1 MLLGLMGVGSDSEK
15 LTVDSMSS
23 CWGEILLHRAENLA
37 AVGASACPAGSAP
50 MVRNECVPAR
60 SAQNR
65 RLVKIMLTQKPT
77 RLSFRIL
84 AMPRGK
90 LKISRTPLP
99 KTPTGIDGLDEVTG
113 GGLPTGRT
121 TLVCGSAGC
130 GKTLFAMEFLA
141 HGALQYGEPGV
152 CMEFEEAPDK
162 LTANVRSLGLD
173 LRELVKRKKLLVDHV
188 RVERNEIEETGEYN
202 LEGLFI
208 RLGHAV
214 DAIKAKR
221 VGLDS
226 IETLF
231 AGLSDAAVLRAE
243 LRRLFR
249 WLDDRNLT
257 AIVTGERGNG
267 TLTRH
272 GLEEYIADCVI
283 LLDHRVNEQISTRRL
298 RIVKYR
304 GTAHGTDE
312 YPYMIDDDGISV
324 LPITSLALAHKAS
337 AARVSTGVSGLDE
350 MLGGKGFFRGSSVL
364 VSGTAG
370 TGKSSVAA
378 RFTSAACAR
387 GESCLYF
394 AFEESPS
401 QIIRNMRS
409 VGIDLE
415 PLIQKGLLH
424 FHAVRPTSTGLEGHL
439 AGMQKLVKRLR
450 PNVVVV
456 DPITSIVSVSGIYGV
471 KSMLTRLVDFLKVQ
485 QITSMFTNL
494 TFGRNREERTEEGIS
509 SLMDTWIVLWDG
521 ERNGQRTRGLYVV
534 KSRGMAHSRELRE
547 LAVSRKG
554 IELGNVMTGDGLAT
568 SGAG

>member
-1 MLLGLMGVGSDSEK
+1 
-15 LTVDSMSS
+15 
-23 CWGEILLHRAENLA
+23 
-37 AVGASACPAGSAP
+37 
-50 MVRNECVPAR
+50 
-60 SAQNR
+60 
-65 RLVKIMLTQKPT
+65 
-77 RLSFRIL
+77 
-84 AMPRGK
+84 MPHDK
-90 LKISRTPLP
+90 LKTSRVPLP

-113 GGLPTGRT
+113 GGLPKGRT
-121 TLVCGSAGC
+121 TLVCGNAGC
-130 GKTLFAMEFLA
+130 GKTLLAMEFLV

-152 CMEFEEAPDK
+152 CMEFEEATEK

-173 LRELVKRKKLLVDHV
+173 LRALVKRKKLLMDHV
-188 RVERNEIEETGEYN
+188 VIERNEIEETGEYN

-208 RLGHAV
+208 RLSHAV

-221 VGLDS
+221 VVLDS
-226 IETLF
+226 IESLF
-231 AGLSDAAVLRAE
+231 AGLSNAAVLRAE

-249 WLDDRNLT
+249 WLDDRKLT
-257 AIVTGERGNG
+257 AIVTGECGTNG

-312 YPYMIDDDGISV
+312 YPYMIDDDGLSV

-337 AARVSTGVSGLDE
+337 SARVSTGVAGLDG
-350 MLGGKGFFRGSSVL
+350 MLGGKGFFRGSSIL

-370 TGKSSVAA
+370 AGKSSIAA
-378 RFTSAACAR
+378 KFASAACAR
-387 GESCLYF
+387 GENCLYF
-394 AFEESPS
+394 AFEESPD
-401 QIIRNMRS
+401 QIVRNMRS
-409 VGIDLE
+409 IGIDLARW
-415 PLIQKGLLH
+415 IRKGLLH

-439 AGMQKLVKRLR
+439 AGMQKRIKRLG
-450 PNVVVV
+450 PGVVVV

-521 ERNGQRTRGLYVV
+521 EQDGRRTRGLNVV

-547 LAVSRKG
+547 FVVSNKG
-554 IELGNVMTGDGLAT
+554 VELGNVMMGNGLGTTA
-568 SGAG
+568 AGL

>member
-1 MLLGLMGVGSDSEK
+1 
-15 LTVDSMSS
+15 
-23 CWGEILLHRAENLA
+23 
-37 AVGASACPAGSAP
+37 
-50 MVRNECVPAR
+50 
-60 SAQNR
+60 
-65 RLVKIMLTQKPT
+65 
-77 RLSFRIL
+77 
-84 AMPRGK
+84 MPHAK
-90 LKISRTPLP
+90 LKASRAPLQ
-99 KTPTGIDGLDEVTG
+99 KAPTGIDGLDEVTG
-113 GGLPTGRT
+113 GGLPKGRT

-130 GKTLFAMEFLA
+130 GKTLLAMEFLV
-141 HGALQYGEPGV
+141 HGAVQYGEPGV
-152 CMEFEEAPDK
+152 CMEFEEATEK

-173 LRELVKRKKLLVDHV
+173 LRDLVKRKKLLVDHV
-188 RVERNEIEETGEYN
+188 RIERNQIEESGEYN

-208 RLGHAV
+208 RLSHAV

-221 VGLDS
+221 VVLDS
-226 IETLF
+226 VESLF

-249 WLDDRNLT
+249 WMDDRHLT
-257 AIVTGERGNG
+257 AIVTAERGTSG

-312 YPYMIDDDGISV
+312 YPFMIDDDGVSV
-324 LPITSLALAHKAS
+324 LPITSLALAHKAP
-337 AARVSTGVSGLDE
+337 AARVSTGVSALDK

-370 TGKSSVAA
+370 TGKSSLAA
-378 RFTSAACAR
+378 KFASAACAR
-387 GESCLYF
+387 GENCLYF

-409 VGIDLE
+409 IGVDLE
-415 PLIQKGLLH
+415 PWIQKRLLH

-439 AGMQKLVKRLR
+439 AGMQKLVKHLR
-450 PNVVVV
+450 PDVVVV
-456 DPITSIVSVSGIYGV
+456 DPITSIVSVSGIYGI

-494 TFGRNREERTEEGIS
+494 TFGNNREERTEEGIS

-547 LAVSRKG
+547 LIVSHKG
-554 IELGNVMTGDGLAT
+554 VELGNVMTGNRLAMT
-568 SGAG
+568 VAG

>member
-1 MLLGLMGVGSDSEK
+1 ML
-15 LTVDSMSS
+15 
-23 CWGEILLHRAENLA
+23 
-37 AVGASACPAGSAP
+37 AP
-50 MVRNECVPAR
+50 KSKA
-60 SAQNR
+60 
-65 RLVKIMLTQKPT
+65 
-77 RLSFRIL
+77 LSFSSL
-84 AMPRGK
+84 AMRHAK

-99 KTPTGIDGLDEVTG
+99 KTPTGIEGLDEVTG
-113 GGLPTGRT
+113 GGLPKGRT

-130 GKTLFAMEFLA
+130 GKTLLAMEFLV
-141 HGALQYGEPGV
+141 HGARQYGEPGV
-152 CMEFEEAPDK
+152 CMEFEEATEK

-173 LRELVKRKKLLVDHV
+173 LHGLVKRKKLFVDHV

-202 LEGLFI
+202 LDGLFI

-221 VGLDS
+221 VVLDS

-231 AGLSDAAVLRAE
+231 AGLTDAAVLRAE

-257 AIVTGERGNG
+257 AIVTGERGNNG

-324 LPITSLALAHKAS
+324 VPITSLALAHKAP
-337 AARVSTGVSGLDE
+337 AARISTGVTGLDE

-370 TGKSSVAA
+370 TGKSSIAA
-378 RFTSAACAR
+378 KFANAACAR
-387 GESCLYF
+387 GENCLYF

-409 VGIDLE
+409 VGVDLE
-415 PLIQKGLLH
+415 PWIQKRLLH

-439 AGMQKLVKRLR
+439 VGMQKLVKNLR
-450 PNVVVV
+450 PDVVVV

-521 ERNGQRTRGLYVV
+521 EQDGQRPRGLYVV
-534 KSRGMAHSRELRE
+534 KSRGMAHSRQPRE
-547 LAVSRKG
+547 LVVSHKG
-554 IELGNVMTGDGLAT
+554 VELGDVMTGSGLAT
-568 SGAG
+568 TVAG

>member
-1 MLLGLMGVGSDSEK
+1 
-15 LTVDSMSS
+15 
-23 CWGEILLHRAENLA
+23 
-37 AVGASACPAGSAP
+37 
-50 MVRNECVPAR
+50 
-60 SAQNR
+60 
-65 RLVKIMLTQKPT
+65 
-77 RLSFRIL
+77 
-84 AMPRGK
+84 MPHAK
-90 LKISRTPLP
+90 LKASRTPLP

-113 GGLPTGRT
+113 GGLPNGRT

-130 GKTLFAMEFLA
+130 GKTLLAMEFLV
-141 HGALQYGEPGV
+141 HGAVQFGEPGV
-152 CMEFEEAPDK
+152 CMEFEEAPEK
-162 LTANVRSLGLD
+162 LAANVRSMGLD
-173 LRELVKRKKLLVDHV
+173 LRELVKRKKLMVDHV

-202 LEGLFI
+202 LDGLFI

-221 VGLDS
+221 VVLDS

-231 AGLSDAAVLRAE
+231 AGLSNAAILRAE

-324 LPITSLALAHKAS
+324 LPITSLALAHKAPTT
-337 AARVSTGVSGLDE
+337 RVSTGVSGLDE
-350 MLGGKGFFRGSSVL
+350 MLGGKGFYRGSSVL

-370 TGKSSVAA
+370 TGKSSIAA
-378 RFTSAACAR
+378 RFASAACAR
-387 GESCLYF
+387 GERCLYF

-409 VGIDLE
+409 VGVDLE
-415 PLIQKGLLH
+415 PSVEKGLLH

-439 AGMQKLVKRLR
+439 AGMQKLVRKLR
-450 PNVVVV
+450 PDVVVV

-485 QITSMFTNL
+485 QITSVFTNL
-494 TFGRNREERTEEGIS
+494 TFGNNREERTEEGIS

-521 ERNGQRTRGLYVV
+521 ERDGRRTRGLYVV

-554 IELGNVMTGDGLAT
+554 VDLGNVMTGNGHAT
-568 SGAG
+568 AAG

>member
-1 MLLGLMGVGSDSEK
+1 M
-15 LTVDSMSS
+15 
-23 CWGEILLHRAENLA
+23 
-37 AVGASACPAGSAP
+37 
-50 MVRNECVPAR
+50 
-60 SAQNR
+60 
-65 RLVKIMLTQKPT
+65 
-77 RLSFRIL
+77 
-84 AMPRGK
+84 
-90 LKISRTPLP
+90 
-99 KTPTGIDGLDEVTG
+99 DEVTG
-113 GGLPTGRT
+113 GGLPKGRT

-130 GKTLFAMEFLA
+130 GKTLLAMEFLV
-141 HGALQYGEPGV
+141 HGAVQYGEPGV

-162 LTANVRSLGLD
+162 LVANIQSMGLD
-173 LRELVKRKKLLVDHV
+173 LRDLIKRRKLMVDHV

-221 VGLDS
+221 VVLDS

-231 AGLSDAAVLRAE
+231 AGLSDVAILRAE

-249 WLDDRNLT
+249 WLDERNLT

-324 LPITSLALAHKAS
+324 LPITSLALAHKAPTT
-337 AARVSTGVSGLDE
+337 RVSTGIAGLDE
-350 MLGGKGFFRGSSVL
+350 MLGGKGFYRGSSVL

-370 TGKSSVAA
+370 TGKSSIAA
-378 RFTSAACAR
+378 KFASAACAR

-409 VGIDLE
+409 VGVDLE
-415 PLIQKGLLH
+415 PWVEKGLLH

-439 AGMQKLVKRLR
+439 AGMQKLVRKLC
-450 PNVVVV
+450 PDVVVV
-456 DPITSIVSVSGIYGV
+456 DPITSVVSVSGIYGV

-485 QITSMFTNL
+485 QVTSIFTNL
-494 TFGRNREERTEEGIS
+494 TFGIRREERTEEGIS

-521 ERNGQRTRGLYVV
+521 ERDGQRTRGLYVV

-554 IELGNVMTGDGLAT
+554 VELGDVMMGNRRAT
-568 SGAG
+568 AAAG